1 MLNTTFFD
9 SLSEGVKKEIRLWSK
24 TVLEVPEENLNNLPM
39 CPFAK
44 KAWDSGRVK
53 IHVQNLE
60 KYRLDLLDTI
70 LEKFDDS
77 YDVEIIVDLCFCED
91 TQTFHDC
98 IDQYNDNLWRKD
110 IWLMGYH
117 PYDEVDTEDVDFE
130 AVVDQSYSMIFV
142 QRLSKLQEASDK
154 LSMQGYYKNLKEFI
168 SNPLFRKRKR
178 LYRRMINAGYEKR
191 YEKKRNE

>member
-44 KAWDSGRVK
+44 KAWDSGKSFDEILNIV
-53 IHVQNLE
+53 
-60 KYRLDLLDTI
+60 DLLDTI

-77 YDVEIIVDLCFCED
+77 YDVEIIVDVCFCED
-91 TQTFHDC
+91 AQTFHDC

-178 LYRRMINAGYEKR
+178 LYRRMINAG
-191 YEKKRNE
+191 

>member
-1 MLNTTFFD
+1 MCFD
-9 SLSEGVKKEIRLWSK
+9 NNEKFHKHLSDANE
-24 TVLEVPEENLNNLPM
+24 
-39 CPFAK
+39 
-44 KAWDSGRVK
+44 K
-53 IHVQNLE
+53 IHKGLYKQ
-60 KYRLDLLDTI
+60 
-70 LEKFDDS
+70 
-77 YDVEIIVDLCFCED
+77 
-91 TQTFHDC
+91 
-98 IDQYNDNLWRKD
+98 KD

-178 LYRRMINAGYEKR
+178 LYRRMINAR
-191 YEKKRNE
+191 